1 MKCDGKKNGKKE
13 KEGKRKGRKK
23 KGKRKKKRKRGELH
37 HLHCPAAS
45 LLLDNLNR
53 KGLGHGHE

>member
-1 MKCDGKKNGKKE
+1 M
-13 KEGKRKGRKK
+13 GRKK
-23 KGKRKKKRKRGELH
+23 KGKKRTLREEKKGKEKEYGELH